1 MAVLLLG
8 GLFLQPDVSAEPA
21 VLIEVLQLIVSE
33 TMAVGCVDLCHTTKD
48 ISTGASLEVDGLVF
62 HPYY

>member
-8 GLFLQPDVSAEPA
+8 SLFLQPDGSAEPA
-21 VLIEVLQLIVSE
+21 VLIEVLQLIVHE
-33 TMAVGCVDLCHTTKD
+33 TMTVGCVDLCQTTKD
-48 ISTGASLEVDGLVF
+48 ISTGASLEMEGLVA